1 MASSVVKHFFLPI
14 AGAQTFS
21 LPHKMA
27 PNKPTQRCTPHGRA
41 NAWNE
46 KYKHPKCL
54 KHQVS
59 EALRLPHVWPHD
71 VTGPIRS
78 LERARNNTSEGSH
91 LPWIM
96 PMDCHKDP
104 GKKNNMIAHVSLS
117 ESARPTTQINISR
130 PFNIFKGIQT
140 WHLLWH
146 PLPKRPYGF
155 HCGQLQKV
163 AVTKQIFEQETSK
176 CRLHGGYSS
185 PRIRMYT
192 LVQECQATRSR
203 GKTWDAVEIN
213 VDYFSKVERMHQT
226 HQTM

>member
-1 MASSVVKHFFLPI
+1 
-14 AGAQTFS
+14 
-21 LPHKMA
+21 MA

-71 VTGPIRS
+71 VNRPNPIFRT
-78 LERARNNTSEGSH
+78 RAKQHIRRVALAVDYAYGLSQK
-91 LPWIM
+91 IRA
-96 PMDCHKDP
+96 
-104 GKKNNMIAHVSLS
+104 KKNNMIAHVSLS

-130 PFNIFKGIQT
+130 PLIFSKVFKHDICCDI
-140 WHLLWH
+140 
-146 PLPKRPYGF
+146 PYQNGHTVF
-155 HCGQLQKV
+155 VADSCKKV

-213 VDYFSKVERMHQT
+213 VDYFRKVERMHQT

>member
-104 GKKNNMIAHVSLS
+104 GKKTIWLRTS
-117 ESARPTTQINISR
+117 
-130 PFNIFKGIQT
+130 
-140 WHLLWH
+140 
-146 PLPKRPYGF
+146 
-155 HCGQLQKV
+155 HCQKV
-163 AVTKQIFEQETSK
+163 PGPP
-176 CRLHGGYSS
+176 H
-185 PRIRMYT
+185 
-192 LVQECQATRSR
+192 RS
-203 GKTWDAVEIN
+203 TFHALLI
-213 VDYFSKVERMHQT
+213 FSKVFKHDICCDIPYQNGHTVFIADSCKRLPLPNKFLNKKHRNVACTVDIPLQGLECIRLSKNAKPRGPEAKREMRSK
-226 HQTM
+226 